1 MADVL
6 WFGPSE
12 DSLTAVRAPD
22 TLTITLQDWDSAST
36 TRTASGKMVRTV
48 IRGGDNNVRKLALSW
63 ALLGWSAGKTLA
75 DLVKPT
81 YVYCKYPDP
90 QTGAMRTGQF
100 YVGDRSFETRRYRDG
115 TIVWGKISF
124 NLTEV

>member
-6 WFGPSE
+6 WLGPSE

-63 ALLGWSAGKTLA
+63 ALLGCGGEN
-75 DLVKPT
+75 P
-81 YVYCKYPDP
+81 CRP
-90 QTGAMRTGQF
+90 G
-100 YVGDRSFETRRYRDG
+100 ETHVC
-115 TIVWGKISF
+115 ILQIP
-124 NLTEV
+124 